1 MSTIEYDFPT
11 TCITCPIESIT
22 GVWEFKR
29 PPFFKYLCHSLSG
42 HLLHF
47 VTKGGF
53 IVKINGREYQVG
65 TGDVIYYYE
74 SEEVETI
81 GNETEVVFYSV
92 SYQAPKLLPFPL
104 EKRVFTIDGETQGLF
119 HQLHNGFSSDNVMT
133 RSFMAYS
140 TLLNILNSIEGIS
153 FDFRNKVEEEELW
166 WAIERRIRKDTMF
179 KPSLD
184 KLLKISGYSK
194 SSIIRSCRKTTGD
207 TPIQRIRKI
216 RMEMAKGLLSFGH
229 LNVTQVAEYLGY
241 IRLHEFSREFS
252 KYYGEP
258 PSKLLKK

>member
-1 MSTIEYDFPT
+1 MSTIEYDFPI

-29 PPFFKYLCHSLSG
+29 PAFFKYLCHSLSG

-47 VTKGGF
+47 VSKGGF
-53 IVKINGREYQVG
+53 VVKINGREYKVE
-65 TGDVIYYYE
+65 TGNVIYYYE

-92 SYQAPKLLPFPL
+92 SYQASKLLPFPL
-104 EKRVFTIDGETQGLF
+104 EKRVFSIDGETQGLF
-119 HQLHNGFSSDNVMT
+119 YRLHNEFSSESAIG
-133 RSFMAYS
+133 RSFMVYS
-140 TLLNILNSIEGIS
+140 TLLSILNSIEGIS
-153 FDFRNKVEEEELW
+153 FDYRNRLDEEELW
-166 WAIERRIRKDTMF
+166 WAIERRIRKDNMF
-179 KPSLD
+179 KPSFD
-184 KLLKISGYSK
+184 ELLKISGYSK
-194 SSIIRSCRKTTGD
+194 SSIIRSCRRITGD
-207 TPIQRIRKI
+207 TPINRIRKI
-216 RMEMAKGLLSFGH
+216 RMEIAKGLLSFGH

-252 KYYGEP
+252 KFYGNP